1 MLFRKNKIEG
11 GQAMFLLAETTVAN
25 GMSSIVSQLT
35 TGITSAGLFGTVSEI
50 IPFVI
55 VMIGFAFGYKV
66 LKKAVKGA
74 SKGKANI

>member
-1 MLFRKNKIEG
+1 M
-11 GQAMFLLAETTVAN
+11 MFLVEGASG
-25 GMSSIVSQLT
+25 GMTDIVSQLKA
-35 TGITSAGLFGTVSEI
+35 GITSAGLFGTVSEV

-74 SKGKANI
+74 SKGKASI

>member
-1 MLFRKNKIEG
+1 MEG
-11 GQAMFLLAETTVAN
+11 ATVG
-25 GMSSIVSQLT
+25 GMTDIITQLKA
-35 TGITSAGLFGTVSEI
+35 GITSAGLFGTVSEV

-74 SKGKANI
+74 SQGRASI

>member
-1 MLFRKNKIEG
+1 MNYLLLGEVASTGMAGIIE
-11 GQAMFLLAETTVAN
+11 
-25 GMSSIVSQLT
+25 QLKA
-35 TGITSAGLFGTVSEI
+35 GITSAGLFGTVSEI

-66 LKKAVKGA
+66 LRKAVKGA